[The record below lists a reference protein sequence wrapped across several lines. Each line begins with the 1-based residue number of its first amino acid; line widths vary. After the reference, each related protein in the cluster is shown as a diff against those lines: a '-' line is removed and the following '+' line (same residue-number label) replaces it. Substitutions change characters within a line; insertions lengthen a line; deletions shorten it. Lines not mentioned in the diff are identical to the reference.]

1 MSDFD
6 VDLVIGP
13 RRAARTAW
21 IVAACA
27 VGVAVALAGVIVA
40 LLPLQR
46 TEVFTVLVDGTTGAA
61 ERVYQ
66 VRPTGISDQ
75 EAVREALLVSYLSDR
90 EGYFRPGIQARLE
103 GVRRRSSGQA
113 RRSLTSLWTPG
124 SPDYPPDV
132 LGTEAQVD
140 VAVRSVTFLEPGVA
154 QMRFTKTLHR
164 RREAPRSQSFVA
176 TVAFEF
182 APRQERSLA
191 RVWENPLGFTV
202 TAFRVDAEAIREGG
216 GT

>member
-75 EAVREALLVSYLSDR
+75 EAVRA
-90 EGYFRPGIQARLE
+90 
-103 GVRRRSSGQA
+103 
-113 RRSLTSLWTPG
+113 
-124 SPDYPPDV
+124 V
-132 LGTEAQVD
+132 LGAEVEIAELVDLENVEADEPVEQLAAAVVRQRRVHLVEELLRLD
-140 VAVRSVTFLEPGVA
+140 EQAPVASVQGP
-154 QMRFTKTLHR
+154 
-164 RREAPRSQSFVA
+164 
-176 TVAFEF
+176 
-182 APRQERSLA
+182 
-191 RVWENPLGFTV
+191 
-202 TAFRVDAEAIREGG
+202 
-216 GT
+216 